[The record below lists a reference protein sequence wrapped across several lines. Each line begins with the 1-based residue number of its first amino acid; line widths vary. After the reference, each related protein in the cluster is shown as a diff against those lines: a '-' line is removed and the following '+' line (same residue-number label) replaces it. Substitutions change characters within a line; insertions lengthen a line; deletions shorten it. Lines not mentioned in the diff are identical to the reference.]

1 MVRVEA
7 RVGLGF
13 GAGDGEAGATT
24 RGDGRVVPAREG
36 AGVGTLAGEGEGATG
51 DDGGNGTAA
60 GDSATIPAG
69 ATPGTSCAPAGPEV
83 LV

>member
-13 GAGDGEAGATT
+13 GAGDGDAGTTT
-24 RGDGRVVPAREG
+24 RGDGRVMPRDG
-36 AGVGTLAGEGEGATG
+36 AGVGTLAREGEGATG
-51 DDGGNGTAA
+51 GEGVNGTAA

-69 ATPGTSCAPAGPEV
+69 ATPCTSCAPAGPEV